1 MANSIISP
9 KYIIKIK
16 NFNPQSCT
24 AGSYTS
30 YFDPDI
36 INKPVVG
43 FRVSGVASYNM
54 SVTTCISNLSGLN
67 LVIKNN
73 GSTNFTPSAV
83 EVYYL
88 D

>member
-9 KYIIKIK
+9 RYTIKIK
-16 NFNPQSCT
+16 NFTPQSCS
-24 AGSYTS
+24 AGSYTT
-30 YFDPDI
+30 YFDENI

-43 FRVSGVASYNM
+43 FRISGVASYNM
-54 SVTTCISNLSGLN
+54 SVTTCISNASGLN
-67 LVIKNN
+67 LTIKNN
-73 GSTNFTPSAV
+73 GSTNFTPSAI